1 MAASNGKAVES
12 NDRVVVTPERSKPR
26 STSRVRWTVGLLVRL
41 CIWYFLLTPFF
52 RCPSNVAELTDS
64 SPRICKPYLA
74 AKSYVEPHVTPYYNT
89 YAAPYVD
96 AARPYVVVLNEKV
109 YTPASNI
116 AKQGYQAYGAPAL
129 NRAQAYGQQ
138 QWDANVVPH
147 IETTKAK
154 AADWYGAQ
162 VAPHVDYV
170 VTTVSP
176 YYNNVRGAYWK
187 TVDGYILPFA
197 AKYQPYIGKTYT
209 SGQEILTTTVM
220 PHAQNAWYSTVYFIY
235 QTLWPKMSSLYSENV
250 EPQLVKIGQRLA
262 SYREGD
268 RLRSVAAE
276 AESAATFISSTAV
289 ETTATEPPTAS
300 FTPEPTPTPSLSP
313 SQLAAQIREKI
324 ASDLV
329 TWKER
334 FASASEKGVESLEGR
349 VVEIVD
355 TYVADGAQSE
365 GEKLVNALESA
376 VEEQTAAIKNRIS
389 GLTEALPVTDSPEEE
404 EAAIEELLKE
414 VRSSAVSIRDRAHVL
429 REWHV
434 SFEQN
439 LLNKVAV
446 AVNSTLAVLDNVR
459 DLGLQEIGMRW
470 ALMDGVTYKD
480 WEDYHALKE
489 EFEDW
494 KVKFREIALQHARI
508 EAVKEHADETL
519 SRGMDVAEAAAK
531 ELARLKEVGRWK
543 IAAREVSEDFDTRS
557 EPPPPLSKPN
567 VDAEEIPVVQEDQ
580 EVPSE
585 AEEKS
590 FELNDTTA
598 DSNAEKDDESPEL
611 GEVHEAEKIQETA
624 SDTAS
629 ESTVFSGDS
638 ADDDSTVD
646 TELPERED
654 AAVPESNPFGA
665 AAAAVLLE
673 KAAAEVDDADRLEL
687 DEVVVDA
694 EATKIS
700 EALSESLKF
709 EDLNTEPTPSQAP
722 AQQQQSIEELLSH
735 ILADTDPAFADKVLK
750 RLNAIYETPQPIPDT
765 QASTEIS
772 GSTAAAS
779 TQAADSDKSQ
789 FSQVDL

>member
-26 STSRVRWTVGLLVRL
+26 STSRIRWTVGLLVRL

-96 AARPYVVVLNEKV
+96 AARPYAIVLNEKV

-116 AKQGYQAYGAPAL
+116 ANQGYQTYGAPAL
-129 NRAQAYGQQ
+129 SRAQAYGQQ

-147 IETTKAK
+147 IETVKGK
-154 AADWYGAQ
+154 AADWYGTQ
-162 VAPHVDYV
+162 VAPQVDYV
-170 VTTVSP
+170 VTTVTP
-176 YYNNVRGAYWK
+176 YYNKAHGAYWT

-220 PHAQNAWYSTVYFIY
+220 PHAQNAWYSTVYFMH
-235 QTLWPKMSSLYSENV
+235 QTLWPKISSLYSENV

-268 RLRSVAAE
+268 RLRSVAVE
-276 AESAATFISSTAV
+276 VESAATSMSSIAV
-289 ETTATEPPTAS
+289 ETAATESLTAS
-300 FTPEPTPTPSLSP
+300 FTSEPTPTPSLSP
-313 SQLAAQIREKI
+313 SQLAAQIRDKI

-334 FASASEKGVESLEGR
+334 FASASEKGVDSLEGR

-355 TYVADGAQSE
+355 AYVAGGAQAE
-365 GEKLVNALESA
+365 GEKLVDALEGV

-389 GLTEALPVTDSPEEE
+389 ALTEALPFADSPEEE
-404 EAAIEELLKE
+404 QAAIEELLKE

-434 SFEQN
+434 SFETN
-439 LLNKVAV
+439 LLDKVSV
-446 AVNSTLAVLDNVR
+446 AVNSTLSVLDNVR
-459 DLGLQEIGMRW
+459 DLGLQEIGLRW

-494 KVKFREIALQHARI
+494 KAKFREIGLQHAQI
-508 EAVKEHADETL
+508 DAVKETADETL

-543 IAAREVSEDFDTRS
+543 IAAREVSEDFDTKL
-557 EPPPPLSKPN
+557 EPPPPLPKPA
-567 VDAEEIPVVQEDQ
+567 V
-580 EVPSE
+580 E
-585 AEEKS
+585 AEETPLLQDEAQEVLTEPEEKPLD
-590 FELNDTTA
+590 ENDTATGSDA
-598 DSNAEKDDESPEL
+598 ETDSESPEL
-611 GEVHEAEKIQETA
+611 DGAQEAEEIQDTG
-624 SDTAS
+624 SDTAAESIVS
-629 ESTVFSGDS
+629 EDRAGH
-638 ADDDSTVD
+638 D
-646 TELPERED
+646 TEVSEPEHT
-654 AAVPESNPFGA
+654 AIPESNPFGA

-673 KAAAEVDDADRLEL
+673 KAAAEIDDVDNLEF

-700 EALSESLKF
+700 EALSESLGF
-709 EDLNTEPTPSQAP
+709 ESLNTEPTPSQAP
-722 AQQQQSIEELLSH
+722 AQQEQSIEDLLSH

-750 RLNAIYETPQPIPDT
+750 RLNAIYETQQPIPDM
-765 QASTEIS
+765 QASAEVS
-772 GSTAAAS
+772 NSTVAEP
-779 TQAADSDKSQ
+779 TQAANSDESQ
-789 FSQVDL
+789 ADQVDL